1 MTPNAANQTF
11 PTLSMFQTF
20 RLLANGRKFS
30 EFETEMESLKNHLK
44 AEKANNVEFA
54 NLIRKLKRKL
64 LLVSKVLRKLSD
76 LMKRLGLSLCCDFVI
91 LVWLLRKRMNYSLPV
106 TIFS

>member
-1 MTPNAANQTF
+1 MTPNPGNQTF
-11 PTLSMFQTF
+11 PTLMMFRTF
-20 RLLANGRKFS
+20 RLLGNGRKFS
-30 EFETEMESLKNHLK
+30 EFETEMESLKNQLK
-44 AEKANNVEFA
+44 TEKVNNGEFA

-91 LVWLLRKRMNYSLPV
+91 LVWLLRKWMNYSLPV